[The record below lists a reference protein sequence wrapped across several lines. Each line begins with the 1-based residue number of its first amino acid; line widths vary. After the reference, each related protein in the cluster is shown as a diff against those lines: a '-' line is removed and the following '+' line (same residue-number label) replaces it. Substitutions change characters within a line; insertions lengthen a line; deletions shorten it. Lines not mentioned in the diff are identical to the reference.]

1 MIKTGSPNP
10 CPFLRGCFQQP
21 KFPVPLTSLTALISN
36 QRVRKNVS
44 LHSRTSASPCSFAK
58 CKLLQNSADHWC
70 CAASRGFTA
79 GLYTIT
85 FRDRSALLGQSL
97 LEREFSES
105 VSCNLG
111 WKFSYR
117 TSHSLEKHLYPHVEV
132 LGWLFVIQL
141 SHTGLIFSALEALA
155 KVVAVTTPL
164 KHFSPVSKVGCRRI
178 NGTGRLL
185 AQTCLFLTYS
195 CYIFTNGC

>member
-1 MIKTGSPNP
+1 MKMGSLNP
-10 CPFLRGCFQQP
+10 CHFPRGHF
-21 KFPVPLTSLTALISN
+21 
-36 QRVRKNVS
+36 
-44 LHSRTSASPCSFAK
+44 SPCSFAK

-70 CAASRGFTA
+70 CAASWSFTA
-79 GLYTIT
+79 GLYTIM

-97 LEREFSES
+97 LQREFSES

-111 WKFSYR
+111 WKCSYR
-117 TSHSLEKHLYPHVEV
+117 TSCSLEKISMPTYSLCVEV
-132 LGWLFVIQL
+132 LGWLFAMQL

-164 KHFSPVSKVGCRRI
+164 KHFSPVSNVGCTRI

-185 AQTCLFLTYS
+185 AQTCLFLAYF
-195 CYIFTNGC
+195 CYIFTKGC